1 MARTAGKKKGR
12 IAEDVGEPAKK
23 RMRGGNNEDSPRT
36 DRLRAG
42 TGRRG
47 KKTSA
52 IKALA
57 EEKWARRPVAARS
70 HAPGARRRKSVCLR
84 VFVSRL
90 RNVEIVGRAGE
101 RSACRDIGNRPNAV
115 LSLDDVFCG
124 KVRAV
129 SR

>member
-1 MARTAGKKKGR
+1 MEADGTRKSHAAKLRDEASALQKGTNARGASGFPLGGGLCSLTFYAAGVRSPAQAFPLRFQIRKRARKGR
-12 IAEDVGEPAKK
+12 VFLPDA
-23 RMRGGNNEDSPRT
+23 
-36 DRLRAG
+36 
-42 TGRRG
+42 
-47 KKTSA
+47 
-52 IKALA
+52 AL
-57 EEKWARRPVAARS
+57 
-70 HAPGARRRKSVCLR
+70 VCLR

-90 RNVEIVGRAGE
+90 RNGEVVGRAGE